1 MKRKWLLLILMSVV
15 VSACG
20 KKLEPEDSC
29 NFVQNGSLQRVSWK
43 NQFPIEFYIHES
55 VPADQYRAI
64 QSAMAQWEVR
74 LRRPLFKIV
83 GIEQGSPESGA
94 KDSRNVI
101 ALSSSWEAQFPNEQA
116 RTTIY
121 WSGDL
126 IYEADIRLNGSGT
139 FEFSGG
145 LEPVNGQVD
154 MESLMV
160 HELGHVLGLQH
171 SDGAASVM
179 ATTLATATLRREPG
193 QSDIS
198 SLQCEYN

>member
-1 MKRKWLLLILMSVV
+1 MKKWLLIILASVLA
-15 VSACG
+15 SACA
-20 KKLEPEDSC
+20 KKVEPEESC

-43 NQFPIEFYIHES
+43 GQFPIEFYIHQD
-55 VPADQYRAI
+55 VPADYYRAI

-83 GIEQGSPESGA
+83 GIDQGSDSNGS
-94 KDSRNVI
+94 KDGRNVI
-101 ALSSSWEAQFPNEQA
+101 TMSNGWEPQFPNEQA

-121 WSGDL
+121 WAGDL
-126 IYEADIRLNGSGT
+126 IYEADVRINASGT
-139 FEFSGG
+139 FQFSGL
-145 LEPVNGQVD
+145 LEAQDGEVD

-171 SDGAASVM
+171 NDTNPSVM
-179 ATTLATATLRREPG
+179 ATTLAAATLRREPKA
-193 QSDIS
+193 SDIK